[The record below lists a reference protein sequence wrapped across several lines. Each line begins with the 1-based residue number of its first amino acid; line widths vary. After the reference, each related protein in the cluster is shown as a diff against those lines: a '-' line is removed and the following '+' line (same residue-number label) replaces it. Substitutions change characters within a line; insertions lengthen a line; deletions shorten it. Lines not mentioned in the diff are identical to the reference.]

1 MIEILGSYL
10 VVFDSGFD
18 VLRYLTVRTIGGTI
32 TALFLSIFLGPIIIK
47 YLNLFNIHSPLEMMA
62 LSHIYLRPELQ
73 LWGD

>member
-1 MIEILGSYL
+1 MIELLGSYL

-47 YLNLFNIHSPLEMMA
+47 YLNHLQYSQSIEMMV
-62 LSHIYLRPELQ
+62 LSHIYLRPAPQ
-73 LWGD
+73 QWGD

>member
-1 MIEILGSYL
+1 MIELLGSYL

-47 YLNLFNIHSPLEMMA
+47 YLNHLQFSQSIRDDGPQ
-62 LSHIYLRPELQ
+62 SHFLRPAPQ
-73 LWGD
+73 QWGD